1 MKKVF
6 LIITVVLLIAVIAGM
21 GVKISFMSTDYDK
34 LEKELKA
41 EKKNDTTE
49 EGQEEST
56 GVEFLSIM
64 DQKVQALMNV
74 LGGGFD
80 PNNGENYY
88 FSNHTV
94 TLEDIKAK
102 LDGIGTYH
110 TAGPSPLFMVTKA
123 EKDDKQYTLTVNV
136 IFPDYNATVGLNEV
150 FPYYA
155 DYNKTVALTNPQVD
169 MNNMP
174 VATYNNLKQ
183 GNTYTVIFDTN
194 NTFVSSTLS

>member
-41 EKKNDTTE
+41 EKKNDTT
-49 EGQEEST
+49 
-56 GVEFLSIM
+56 

-136 IFPDYNATVGLNEV
+136 IFPDYNATVGLNEA